1 MGPQGAIISILIT
14 TWKDASMCSKEF
26 DKTQHAKAT
35 CYPSK
40 TAHVQ
45 DKWSLNFVETLHT
58 KQSYDNQ
65 EYTPVKVKLLGGI
78 INYSLFIELHY

>member
-45 DKWSLNFVETLHT
+45 DK
-58 KQSYDNQ
+58 
-65 EYTPVKVKLLGGI
+65 
-78 INYSLFIELHY
+78 